1 MRTIALT
8 HVERRLH
15 ETLIAHVVAQC
26 SHFTDKKVE
35 VIACRSR

>member
-8 HVERRLH
+8 HVERRLR
-15 ETLIAHVVAQC
+15 EKLIAHVAAQR

-35 VIACRSR
+35 VIACQSR